1 MMDTGDANMRKI
13 ILALV
18 AVSAAM
24 PLTPASMADARTRHY
39 RHTYYHTC
47 HRHNGTTGALVGG
60 GVGALAGAAVT
71 HGAAGPIV
79 GAAGG
84 ALLGRHIQRHNS
96 RYRC

>member
-1 MMDTGDANMRKI
+1 MRKF
-13 ILALV
+13 ILALAAASV
-18 AVSAAM
+18 AM
-24 PLTPASMADARTRHY
+24 PLATSPADARVRHY
-39 RHTYYHTC
+39 RHHYYHTC
-47 HRHNGTTGALVGG
+47 HRNNGTTGAIIGG